1 LPKAVLLPATEARSR
16 ERDCPK
22 QKADESARSKHGRAC
37 RAASTS
43 PLATQHRPFSGP
55 DAFLRL
61 KREETATNPFVF
73 GMDSVEAATHC
84 LKGVETLTSGM
95 ESTGM
100 IPTSLTLWSGSLWR
114 IQQAH
119 RAKGH
124 GAVWYGFELPDHQG
138 VNEHRRAGAHRE
150 RWLRNRIMTT
160 GSSEARAKLG
170 FQLIHDVMLHQ
181 VVGFPLAGET
191 PGARLRQYAM
201 VTDILDLHC
210 KGETITISNIV
221 AVTGMTRGAADEVL
235 GALGRRG
242 LIEGSW
248 TKNSMGR
255 GQAREYRIAGRLNVD
270 IAGLLDNLRPS

>member
-95 ESTGM
+95 ESTG
-100 IPTSLTLWSGSLWR
+100 
-114 IQQAH
+114 
-119 RAKGH
+119 
-124 GAVWYGFELPDHQG
+124 
-138 VNEHRRAGAHRE
+138 
-150 RWLRNRIMTT
+150 
-160 GSSEARAKLG
+160 
-170 FQLIHDVMLHQ
+170 
-181 VVGFPLAGET
+181 
-191 PGARLRQYAM
+191 
-201 VTDILDLHC
+201 
-210 KGETITISNIV
+210 
-221 AVTGMTRGAADEVL
+221 
-235 GALGRRG
+235 
-242 LIEGSW
+242 
-248 TKNSMGR
+248 
-255 GQAREYRIAGRLNVD
+255 
-270 IAGLLDNLRPS
+270 